1 MHRQEAL
8 ETIDR
13 LAGGY
18 LIERLAE
25 ALVEIGHEVAA
36 VRQPGAVTLKLVIK
50 SVGDG
55 TPEIYVE
62 ETITPTR
69 PKRRPRGAILWAVE
83 GGLYQ
88 DDPRQEQMFPS
99 VVAGSEPTTRRV
111 DGGQP
116 ITREA

>member
-8 ETIDR
+8 DIIDR

-18 LIERLAE
+18 LIEKLAE
-25 ALVEIGHEVAA
+25 AVVEISSEVATI
-36 VRQPGAVTLKLVIK
+36 RQPGAVGLKLAIK
-50 SVGDG
+50 PVGDG
-55 TPEIYVE
+55 TPEVLIE

-83 GGLYQ
+83 GSLHE